1 MAART
6 IRHVSPKMT
15 KEDAIRKVLC
25 KRAGILEE
33 IIERHPEE
41 KTGYYGGKLDGYW
54 QAIELLLDDVECI
67 TVELD
72 DNDTNTKEDCR

>member
-1 MAART
+1 
-6 IRHVSPKMT
+6 MT

-25 KRAGILEE
+25 KRAGILQE

-54 QAIELLLDDVECI
+54 QAIELLSDDVECI
-67 TVELD
+67 AVELE
-72 DNDTNTKEDCR
+72 DTNNF